1 MKKHQQNE
9 SNSDKLMAK
18 YSYETQRKAKELRI
32 IDDALFRLIAE
43 RKGVCQ
49 EILRTLL
56 DDDELEVVSVTAQAS
71 ISSLERGVT
80 LDALCKLSN
89 GTLCNIEMQK
99 TDNEDDIKRVRFHAA
114 MITANKTKKR
124 TRFADIPSVKIL
136 YITEYDALENNQT
149 ITHVTRCQ
157 NIKNQYIPVDDGEDI
172 IFANTAVKDG
182 TKKSGLLQLFL
193 RNDSFDS
200 DDYPELSRAMYHFKK
215 TREGVNKMCES
226 IETYANERSVDAVI
240 YTCIDFNKTKDETIK
255 YVKSKYETLSDSY
268 ILERVTLLWKSK
280 SKE

>member
-1 MKKHQQNE
+1 MKKQQNE
-9 SNSDKLMAK
+9 TNSDKLIAK

-114 MITANKTKKR
+114 MITANKTNKR

-157 NIKNQYIPVDDGEDI
+157 NNKGKFIPVDDGEDI
-172 IFANTAVKDG
+172 IFANTAVKDD
-182 TKKSGLLQLFL
+182 TKHTELLQLFL
-193 RNDSFDS
+193 SKDSFQNDKYPNLS
-200 DDYPELSRAMYHFKK
+200 DAMHHYKDTK
-215 TREGVNKMCES
+215 EGVIEVCAS
-226 IETYANERSVDAVI
+226 IESYAIDRSVDTAIETCLLLNQSKDVI
-240 YTCIDFNKTKDETIK
+240 LKVVKKQFPEYDDEKI
-255 YVKSKYETLSDSY
+255 SSRISF
-268 ILERVTLLWKSK
+268 LWNQ
-280 SKE
+280 KESE

>member
-1 MKKHQQNE
+1 MKRRKKNRAR
-9 SNSDKLMAK
+9 SNMTEVK
-18 YSYETQRKAKELRI
+18 YSLETQRKAKELRI

-89 GTLCNIEMQK
+89 GSLCNIEMQK

-157 NIKNQYIPVDDGEDI
+157 NIKNKYIPVDDGEDI
-172 IFANTAVKDG
+172 IFANTAVKDD
-182 TKKSGLLQLFL
+182 TKHTELLQLFL
-193 RNDSFDS
+193 CRDSFQNDKYPNLS
-200 DDYPELSRAMYHFKK
+200 DAMHHYKD
-215 TREGVNKMCES
+215 TEEGVNEMCAS
-226 IETYANERSVDAVI
+226 IENYANDKALDEAIIMGISLCA
-240 YTCIDFNKTKDETIK
+240 NK
-255 YVKSKYETLSDSY
+255 ETLIEKAVKQFPNISKDTVVSR
-268 ILERVTLLWKSK
+268 ITALWNQ
-280 SKE
+280 KESE

>member
-157 NIKNQYIPVDDGEDI
+157 NNKGKFIPVDDGEDI
-172 IFANTAVKDG
+172 IFANTAVKDESKQ
-182 TKKSGLLQLFL
+182 TKLLQLFL
-193 RNDSFDS
+193 RNDSFNS
-200 DDYPELSRAMYHFKK
+200 DDYPELSKAMYHFKK
-215 TREGVNKMCES
+215 TKEGVSKMCES
-226 IETYANERSVDAVI
+226 IETYANERAVDASI
-240 YTCIDFNKTKDETIK
+240 SACIDFDKTKDETIE
-255 YVKSKYETLSDSY
+255 YVKSKYENLSDSY

-280 SKE
+280 S